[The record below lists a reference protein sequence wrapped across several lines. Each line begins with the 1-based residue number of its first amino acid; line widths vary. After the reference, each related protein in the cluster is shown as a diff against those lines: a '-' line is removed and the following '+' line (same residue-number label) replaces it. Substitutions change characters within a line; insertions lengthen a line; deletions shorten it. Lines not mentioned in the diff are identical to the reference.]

1 MRDRETIDSELRRIA
16 LRREVI
22 RAQGGQLSSRE
33 VDELLDERLGHRVR
47 APEPAPVATSP
58 GATRV
63 ITRRRRRR
71 IGPGLILRSLVLPVS
86 VIAAVAVLVAL
97 IAHRTRHAPPPAA
110 ESSPPSAEATSGPA
124 LQPSAQPARQV
135 NVVDTAFV
143 EALTRN
149 GVPVPSQD
157 YAVTH
162 GHAVCDFLARQPD
175 GSPTFTNAVRFVQ
188 SSTIWDANQSA
199 DVTAG
204 AVISYC
210 PRYQLTGPPVQQP
223 DMQKTL
229 TDMQKIQ
236 GELQGIDRG
245 LTGIEG
251 DLKGIQG
258 GLPNL
263 PGQP

>member
-1 MRDRETIDSELRRIA
+1 MRDREAIDSELRRIA
-16 LRREVI
+16 LRRETI

-47 APEPAPVATSP
+47 QPEPAAVATSP

-63 ITRRRRRR
+63 ITPPRSTRRR
-71 IGPGLILRSLVLPVS
+71 IRPTVALPLSLVAA
-86 VIAAVAVLVAL
+86 AAVAVAL
-97 IAHRTRHAPPPAA
+97 IAHRDPHAAPSAQSA
-110 ESSPPSAEATSGPA
+110 PPSAEAAP
-124 LQPSAQPARQV
+124 PSAEPAPQPRKQAPPV
-135 NVVDTAFV
+135 NIVDAAFV
-143 EALTRN
+143 EALKRN

-162 GHAVCDFLARQPD
+162 GHAVCDFLAGQPD
-175 GSPTFTNAVRFVQ
+175 GAPTFTNTVRFVQ
-188 SSTIWDANQSA
+188 ASTIWDANQSA
-199 DVTAG
+199 DVAAG

-210 PRYQLTGPPVQQP
+210 PRYHLTDPPAPQP

-229 TDMQKIQ
+229 TDLQKIQ
-236 GELQGIDRG
+236 GDLQ
-245 LTGIEG
+245 GIEG

-263 PGQP
+263 PGHP